1 MMRNLKRFFFAPAA
15 RAAAGFLSLLLLA
28 AGASAEGLSPL
39 PMDAQ
44 AGPKAAQENYLP
56 DFGGYQDESLSVFI
70 ETTHA
75 YDTVITIARVKIADP
90 SQMRTAMAD
99 KYGSTR
105 YALPRIIT
113 KRTNSVFAVNGDF
126 FNYHTKG
133 YLVRQGK
140 VYRENPKPEMDML
153 IIDENGDFHV
163 IIDPTME
170 KIGQFDGEMINTF
183 TFGPALIVDGKTV
196 EDNYQDDIGYD
207 RKTQRMV
214 MAQDGPLSY
223 VFVATEGPENK
234 DSAGLTITEMMEF
247 MATLNVQT
255 AYNLDGG
262 SSSAMLLGNDK
273 INGLSSGKVRPL
285 CDILY
290 FSTLVQ

>member
-1 MMRNLKRFFFAPAA
+1 MKHLSLSRFVPAA
-15 RAAAGFLSLLLLA
+15 RAAAGILSLALLLCGGCA
-28 AGASAEGLSPL
+28 LADFEPL
-39 PMDAQ
+39 PIDDSPA
-44 AGPKAAQENYLP
+44 PKADAANYLP
-56 DFGGYQDESLSVFI
+56 DFGGYQDESLTVSI
-70 ETTHA
+70 ETTRA
-75 YDTVITIARVKIADP
+75 YDTTITVARVKIAHP

-105 YALPRIIT
+105 SALPRIIT
-113 KRTNSVFAVNGDF
+113 KRMNSVFAVNGDF
-126 FNYHTKG
+126 FNFHTKG
-133 YLVRQGK
+133 YLVRHGK
-140 VYRENPKPEMDML
+140 IYRENPVEAMDML
-153 IIDENGDFHV
+153 IIDENGDFNI

-170 KIGQFDGEMINTF
+170 KIAAFEGTMVDTF
-183 TFGPALIVDGKTV
+183 TFGPALIKDGALV

-207 RKTQRMV
+207 KKTQRMV

-234 DSAGLTITEMMEF
+234 GSAGLTIPELMEF
-247 MATLNVQT
+247 VSGLNLVT

-262 SSSAMLLGNDK
+262 SSCAMLLGNDK

-290 FSTLVQ
+290 FATLVK

>member
-1 MMRNLKRFFFAPAA
+1 MNINLKKIALFPAA
-15 RAAAGFLSLLLLA
+15 RAAAGILSFMLLLGGCALA
-28 AGASAEGLSPL
+28 EFEPL
-39 PMDAQ
+39 PVDDSPA
-44 AGPKAAQENYLP
+44 PKAKAENYLP
-56 DFGGYQDESLSVFI
+56 EFGGYQDESLSVCI
-70 ETTHA
+70 ETTRA
-75 YDTVITIARVKIADP
+75 YDTTITIARVKISHP

-105 YALPRIIT
+105 SALPRIIT

-126 FNYHTKG
+126 FNFHTKG

-140 VYRENPKPEMDML
+140 LYRDNPKPEMDML
-153 IIDENGDFHV
+153 VVDDKGDFHV
-163 IIDPTME
+163 IIDPTAE
-170 KIGQFDGEMINTF
+170 KIAAFEGTMVNTF
-183 TFGPALIVDGKTV
+183 TFGPALLVDGQPV
-196 EDNYQDDIGYD
+196 ADNYQDDIGYD
-207 RKTQRMV
+207 KKTQRMV

-234 DSAGLTITEMMEF
+234 GSVGLTIPELMEF
-247 MATLNVQT
+247 VAGLNVHT

-273 INGLSSGKVRPL
+273 INSLSSGKVRPL

-290 FSTLVQ
+290 FATLVR